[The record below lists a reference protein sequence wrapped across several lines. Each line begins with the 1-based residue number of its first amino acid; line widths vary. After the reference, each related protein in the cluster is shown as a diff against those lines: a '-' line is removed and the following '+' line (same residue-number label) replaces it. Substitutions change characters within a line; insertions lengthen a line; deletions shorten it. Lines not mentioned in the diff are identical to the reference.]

1 MFAPFPQRGI
11 FLPNPFS
18 HPYSIK
24 VIPSKHIQN
33 IEKLCA
39 YCTIALTFI
48 QLKKYAS
55 QGVLPLLELR
65 MGNNVWND
73 KKKFIWLLSV
83 LLLLAFLV
91 TSGISYKV
99 AHDSLSQQIESNTLP
114 LTSDNIYSEI
124 QQDLLRPIFISSLM
138 AQDTFVRDWTLNHEQ
153 HPEKLI
159 RYLKEIQDKYDTVT
173 SFFVS
178 EQSRHYYH
186 STGILKQIQ
195 DADPNDAWYFR
206 VRSLPESEHYE
217 INIDADTADRN
228 KTTVFVN
235 YKVFDFEGKFIG
247 VTGVGLAVE
256 KVKAL
261 IELYQKRY
269 NRRVFFTD
277 RQGNVTLR
285 GDEYDGANTLQSS
298 EGLDMLATRILTSPS
313 AAFSYQKKGKTV
325 YLNSRLVS
333 EFKWYLIVE
342 QEDAPQEREL
352 LHTFWG
358 NLALSLIVTIGIL
371 FISNMTLGR
380 YQRKLEIM
388 ASTDKL
394 TGAANRQ
401 VFEEYFKQALTK
413 AESTQSPISILLLDI
428 DHFKKVNDSYG
439 HSIGDLV
446 LKTITNILRGQLKDD
461 DILCRWGGEE
471 FLILLP
477 DMDLTLAAELAEQIR
492 HLIYQREIKVNG
504 LHISI
509 TVSMGVA
516 EYQAHEPAEDL
527 IKRTDLALYQA
538 KEAGRNQVVLN
549 H

>member
-1 MFAPFPQRGI
+1 
-11 FLPNPFS
+11 
-18 HPYSIK
+18 
-24 VIPSKHIQN
+24 
-33 IEKLCA
+33 
-39 YCTIALTFI
+39 
-48 QLKKYAS
+48 
-55 QGVLPLLELR
+55 
-65 MGNNVWND
+65 MGNHVWND

-83 LLLLAFLV
+83 LLLVAFLV

-153 HPEKLI
+153 EPEKLI

-178 EQSRHYYH
+178 EQSRNYYH
-186 STGILKQIQ
+186 SSGVLKKIQ
-195 DADPNDAWYFR
+195 DIEPNDAWYFR

-217 INIDADTADRN
+217 INIDADTADRT

-235 YKVFDFEGKFIG
+235 YKVFDFEGKFMG

-277 RQGNVTLR
+277 RQGNVTLH
-285 GDEYDGANTLQSS
+285 GDEYDGANSLQAST
-298 EGLDMLATRILTSPS
+298 GLEQLSTRILTSPS
-313 AAFSYQKKGKTV
+313 AAFSYQRNGKTV
-325 YLNSRLVS
+325 YLNSRLVP

-342 QEDAPQEREL
+342 QEDAPQEQEL
-352 LHTFWG
+352 LNTFWG
-358 NLALSLIVTIGIL
+358 NLALSLVVTIGIL

-380 YQRKLEIM
+380 YQRKLEVM

-401 VFEEYFKQALTK
+401 VFEEY
-413 AESTQSPISILLLDI
+413 
-428 DHFKKVNDSYG
+428 
-439 HSIGDLV
+439 
-446 LKTITNILRGQLKDD
+446 
-461 DILCRWGGEE
+461 
-471 FLILLP
+471 
-477 DMDLTLAAELAEQIR
+477 IR
-492 HLIYQREIKVNG
+492 H
-504 LHISI
+504 
-509 TVSMGVA
+509 
-516 EYQAHEPAEDL
+516 
-527 IKRTDLALYQA
+527 
-538 KEAGRNQVVLN
+538 
-549 H
+549 

>member
-1 MFAPFPQRGI
+1 
-11 FLPNPFS
+11 
-18 HPYSIK
+18 
-24 VIPSKHIQN
+24 
-33 IEKLCA
+33 
-39 YCTIALTFI
+39 
-48 QLKKYAS
+48 
-55 QGVLPLLELR
+55 
-65 MGNNVWND
+65 MGNNAWND
-73 KKKFIWLLSV
+73 KNKFIWLLSV
-83 LLLLAFLV
+83 LLLVAFLV

-138 AQDTFVRDWTLNHEQ
+138 AQDTFVRDWTLSHEQ
-153 HPEKLI
+153 EPEKLI
-159 RYLKEIQDKYDTVT
+159 RYLKEIQEKYDTVT

-178 EQSRHYYH
+178 EKSRNYYH

-195 DADPNDAWYFR
+195 DVEPDDAWYFR

-217 INIDADTADRN
+217 VNIDADTADRS

-256 KVKAL
+256 KVKSL

-277 RQGNVTLR
+277 RQGNVTLH
-285 GDEYDGANTLQSS
+285 GDEYDGADSLQTSL
-298 EGLDMLATRILTSPS
+298 GLENLATRILTSPS
-313 AAFSYQKKGKTV
+313 AAFSYQRNGKTV
-325 YLNSRLVS
+325 YLNSRLVP

-352 LHTFWG
+352 LNTFWG
-358 NLALSLIVTIGIL
+358 NLALSLMVTLGIL

-380 YQRKLEIM
+380 YQRKLEVM

-401 VFEEYFKQALTK
+401 VFDGYFRQALDK
-413 AESTQSPISILLLDI
+413 AKLTQSPISILLLDI

-439 HSIGDLV
+439 HGIGDLV
-446 LKTITNILRGQLKDD
+446 LKTMTNMLRSALQQQ

-477 DMDLTLAAELAEQIR
+477 GMDLTQAAELAEQIR
-492 HLIYQREIKVNG
+492 ELIFQREIKVNG

-509 TVSMGVA
+509 TVSIGVA
-516 EYQAHEPAEDL
+516 EHQAQEPAEDL
-527 IKRTDLALYQA
+527 IKRADLALYQA

-549 H
+549 HS

>member
-1 MFAPFPQRGI
+1 
-11 FLPNPFS
+11 
-18 HPYSIK
+18 
-24 VIPSKHIQN
+24 
-33 IEKLCA
+33 
-39 YCTIALTFI
+39 
-48 QLKKYAS
+48 
-55 QGVLPLLELR
+55 
-65 MGNNVWND
+65 MGNNAWND
-73 KKKFIWLLSV
+73 KNKFIWLLSV
-83 LLLLAFLV
+83 LLLVAFLV

-138 AQDTFVRDWTLNHEQ
+138 AQDTFVRDWTLSHEQ
-153 HPEKLI
+153 EPEKLI
-159 RYLKEIQDKYDTVT
+159 RYLKEIQEKYGTVT

-178 EQSRHYYH
+178 EKSRNYYH

-195 DADPNDAWYFR
+195 DVEPDDAWYFR

-217 INIDADTADRN
+217 VNIDADTADRS

-277 RQGNVTLR
+277 RQGNVTLH
-285 GDEYDGANTLQSS
+285 GDQYDGTDSLQTNV
-298 EGLDMLATRILTSPS
+298 GLDNLATRILTSPS
-313 AAFSYQKKGKTV
+313 AAFSYQKNGKTV
-325 YLNSRLVS
+325 YLNSRLVP

-352 LHTFWG
+352 LNTFWG
-358 NLALSLIVTIGIL
+358 NLALSLMVTLGIL

-401 VFEEYFKQALTK
+401 VFDEYFRLALDK
-413 AESTQSPISILLLDI
+413 AKLTRSPISILLLDI

-439 HSIGDLV
+439 HGIGDLV
-446 LKTITNILRGQLKDD
+446 LKTMTNMLRGLLQQQ

-477 DMDLTLAAELAEQIR
+477 EMDLSRAAELAEQIR
-492 HLIYQREIKVNG
+492 DLISLREIKVNG

-509 TVSMGVA
+509 TASIGVA
-516 EYQAHEPAEDL
+516 EHQVQEPAEDL
-527 IKRTDLALYQA
+527 IKRADLALYQA

-549 H
+549 HS

>member
-1 MFAPFPQRGI
+1 
-11 FLPNPFS
+11 
-18 HPYSIK
+18 
-24 VIPSKHIQN
+24 
-33 IEKLCA
+33 
-39 YCTIALTFI
+39 
-48 QLKKYAS
+48 
-55 QGVLPLLELR
+55 
-65 MGNNVWND
+65 MGNNAWND
-73 KKKFIWLLSV
+73 KNKFIWLLSV
-83 LLLLAFLV
+83 LLLVAFLV

-138 AQDTFVRDWTLNHEQ
+138 AQDTFVRDWTLSHEQ
-153 HPEKLI
+153 EPEKLI
-159 RYLKEIQDKYDTVT
+159 RYLKEIQEKYDTVT

-178 EQSRHYYH
+178 EKSRHYYH

-195 DADPNDAWYFR
+195 DVEPDDAWYFR

-217 INIDADTADRN
+217 VNIDADTADRS

-256 KVKAL
+256 KVKSL

-269 NRRVFFTD
+269 NR
-277 RQGNVTLR
+277 
-285 GDEYDGANTLQSS
+285 GADSLQTSP
-298 EGLDMLATRILTSPS
+298 GLENLATRILTSPS
-313 AAFSYQKKGKTV
+313 AAFSYQRNGKTV
-325 YLNSRLVS
+325 YLNSRLVP

-352 LHTFWG
+352 LNTFWG
-358 NLALSLIVTIGIL
+358 NLGLSLMVTLGIL

-380 YQRKLEIM
+380 YQRKLEVM

-401 VFEEYFKQALTK
+401 VFDEYFRQALDK
-413 AESTQSPISILLLDI
+413 AKLAQSPISILLLDI

-439 HSIGDLV
+439 HGIGDLV
-446 LKTITNILRGQLKDD
+446 LKTMTNMLRGALQQQ

-477 DMDLTLAAELAEQIR
+477 GMDLTRAAELAEQIR
-492 HLIYQREIKVNG
+492 ELIFQREIKVNG
-504 LHISI
+504 LHVSI
-509 TVSMGVA
+509 TASIGVA
-516 EYQAHEPAEDL
+516 EHQAQEPAEDL
-527 IKRTDLALYQA
+527 IKRADLALYQA

-549 H
+549 HS

>member
-1 MFAPFPQRGI
+1 
-11 FLPNPFS
+11 
-18 HPYSIK
+18 
-24 VIPSKHIQN
+24 
-33 IEKLCA
+33 
-39 YCTIALTFI
+39 
-48 QLKKYAS
+48 
-55 QGVLPLLELR
+55 
-65 MGNNVWND
+65 MGNHVWND

-83 LLLLAFLV
+83 LLLTAFLV

-138 AQDTFVRDWTLNHEQ
+138 AQDTFVRDWTLNREQ
-153 HPEKLI
+153 EPEKLI
-159 RYLKEIQDKYDTVT
+159 RYLKEIQEKYGTVT

-178 EQSRHYYH
+178 EQSRNYYH
-186 STGILKQIQ
+186 PKGILTQIQ
-195 DADPNDAWYFR
+195 DVEPNDAWYFR
-206 VRSLPESEHYE
+206 VRSLPEAEHYE
-217 INIDADTADRN
+217 INIDADTADRT

-256 KVKAL
+256 KVKSL

-277 RQGNVTLR
+277 RQGNVTLH
-285 GDEYDGANTLQSS
+285 GDEYDGADSLQTSA
-298 EGLDMLATRILTSPS
+298 GLDTLATRILTSPS
-313 AAFSYQKKGKTV
+313 AAFSYHKNGKTI
-325 YLNSRLVS
+325 YLNSRLVP

-342 QEDAPQEREL
+342 QEEAPQEQEL
-352 LHTFWG
+352 LNTFWG
-358 NLALSLIVTIGIL
+358 NLALSLVVTLGIL

-401 VFEEYFKQALTK
+401 VFEEYFHRALEKAKSDQA
-413 AESTQSPISILLLDI
+413 AMSILLLDI
-428 DHFKKVNDSYG
+428 DHFKKVNDNYG

-446 LKTITNILRGQLKDD
+446 LKTVCNLLRGQLKEQDV
-461 DILCRWGGEE
+461 LCRWGGEE
-471 FLILLP
+471 FLILVP
-477 DMDLTLAAELAEQIR
+477 EMDLSRAAEFAEQICR
-492 HLIYQREIKVNG
+492 TISQRELKVNG
-504 LHISI
+504 VHISI
-509 TVSMGVA
+509 TASIGVA
-516 EYQAHEPAEDL
+516 ESQEQEPVEDL
-527 IKRTDLALYQA
+527 IKRADLALYQA
-538 KEAGRNQVVLN
+538 KEAGRNQVALN

>member
-1 MFAPFPQRGI
+1 
-11 FLPNPFS
+11 
-18 HPYSIK
+18 
-24 VIPSKHIQN
+24 
-33 IEKLCA
+33 
-39 YCTIALTFI
+39 
-48 QLKKYAS
+48 
-55 QGVLPLLELR
+55 
-65 MGNNVWND
+65 MGNNAWND
-73 KKKFIWLLSV
+73 KNKFIWLLSV
-83 LLLLAFLV
+83 LLLVAFLV

-138 AQDTFVRDWTLNHEQ
+138 AQDTFVRDWTLSHEQ
-153 HPEKLI
+153 EPEKLI
-159 RYLKEIQDKYDTVT
+159 RYLKEIQEKYDTVT

-178 EQSRHYYH
+178 EKSRNYYH

-195 DADPNDAWYFR
+195 DVEPDDAWYFR

-217 INIDADTADRN
+217 VNIDADTADRS

-256 KVKAL
+256 KVKSL

-277 RQGNVTLR
+277 RQGNVTLH
-285 GDEYDGANTLQSS
+285 GDEYDGADSLQTSL
-298 EGLDMLATRILTSPS
+298 GLENLATRILTSPS
-313 AAFSYQKKGKTV
+313 AAFSYQRNGKTV
-325 YLNSRLVS
+325 YLNSRLVP

-352 LHTFWG
+352 LNTFWG
-358 NLALSLIVTIGIL
+358 NLALSLMVTLGIL

-380 YQRKLEIM
+380 YQRKLEVM

-401 VFEEYFKQALTK
+401 VFDGYFRLALDK
-413 AESTQSPISILLLDI
+413 AKLTQSPISILLLDI

-439 HSIGDLV
+439 HGIGDLV
-446 LKTITNILRGQLKDD
+446 LKTMTNMLRSALQQQ

-477 DMDLTLAAELAEQIR
+477 GMDLTQAAELAEQIR
-492 HLIYQREIKVNG
+492 ELIFQREIKVNG

-509 TVSMGVA
+509 TVSIGVA
-516 EYQAHEPAEDL
+516 EHQAQEPAEDL
-527 IKRTDLALYQA
+527 IKRADLALYQA

-549 H
+549 HS

>member
-1 MFAPFPQRGI
+1 
-11 FLPNPFS
+11 
-18 HPYSIK
+18 
-24 VIPSKHIQN
+24 
-33 IEKLCA
+33 
-39 YCTIALTFI
+39 
-48 QLKKYAS
+48 
-55 QGVLPLLELR
+55 
-65 MGNNVWND
+65 MGNNAWND
-73 KKKFIWLLSV
+73 KNKFIWLLSV
-83 LLLLAFLV
+83 LLLVAFLV

-114 LTSDNIYSEI
+114 LTSDNINSEI

-138 AQDTFVRDWTLNHEQ
+138 AQDTFVRDWTLSHEQ
-153 HPEKLI
+153 EPEKLI
-159 RYLKEIQDKYDTVT
+159 RYLKEIQEKYDTVT

-178 EQSRHYYH
+178 EKSRHYYH

-195 DADPNDAWYFR
+195 DVEPDDAWYFR

-217 INIDADTADRN
+217 VNIDADTADRS

-247 VTGVGLAVE
+247 VTGVGLVVE
-256 KVKAL
+256 KVKSL

-277 RQGNVTLR
+277 RQGNVTLH
-285 GDEYDGANTLQSS
+285 GDEYDGADSLQTSP
-298 EGLDMLATRILTSPS
+298 GLENLATRILTSPS
-313 AAFSYQKKGKTV
+313 AAFSYQRNGKTV
-325 YLNSRLVS
+325 YLNSRLVP

-352 LHTFWG
+352 LNTFWG
-358 NLALSLIVTIGIL
+358 NLGLSLMVTLGIL

-380 YQRKLEIM
+380 YQRKLEVM

-401 VFEEYFKQALTK
+401 VFDEYFRQALDK
-413 AESTQSPISILLLDI
+413 AKLAQSPISILLLDI

-439 HSIGDLV
+439 HGIGDLV
-446 LKTITNILRGQLKDD
+446 LKTMTNMLRGALQQE

-477 DMDLTLAAELAEQIR
+477 GMDLTRAAELAEQIR
-492 HLIYQREIKVNG
+492 ELIFQREIKVNG

-509 TVSMGVA
+509 TASIGVA
-516 EYQAHEPAEDL
+516 EHQAQEPAEDL
-527 IKRTDLALYQA
+527 IKRADLALYQA

-549 H
+549 HS

>member
-1 MFAPFPQRGI
+1 
-11 FLPNPFS
+11 
-18 HPYSIK
+18 
-24 VIPSKHIQN
+24 
-33 IEKLCA
+33 
-39 YCTIALTFI
+39 
-48 QLKKYAS
+48 
-55 QGVLPLLELR
+55 
-65 MGNNVWND
+65 MGNNVWNERR
-73 KKKFIWLLSV
+73 KFIWLLSI
-83 LLLLAFLV
+83 LLLFAFLV
-91 TSGISYKV
+91 TSSISYKV

-153 HPEKLI
+153 EPEKLI
-159 RYLKEIQDKYDTVT
+159 RYLKEIQEKYGTVT

-178 EQSRHYYH
+178 EKSRNYYH

-195 DADPNDAWYFR
+195 DVEPDDAWYFR
-206 VRSLPESEHYE
+206 VRSLPESEYYE
-217 INIDADTADRN
+217 INIDADTADRS

-256 KVKAL
+256 KVKL
-261 IELYQKRY
+261 LVELYQKRY
-269 NRRVFFTD
+269 NRRVFFMD
-277 RQGNVTLR
+277 RLGNVTLH
-285 GDEYDGANTLQSS
+285 GDAYDGSDSLQTST
-298 EGLDMLATRILTSPS
+298 GLEQLATRILTSPS
-313 AAFSYQKKGKTV
+313 AAFSYKKNGKTV

-342 QEDAPQEREL
+342 QEDAPQEQDL
-352 LHTFWG
+352 LNTFWG
-358 NLALSLIVTIGIL
+358 NLALSLIVTMGIL

-380 YQRKLEIM
+380 YQRKLEMM

-401 VFEEYFKQALTK
+401 VFEEYFRQALDK
-413 AESTQSPISILLLDI
+413 AKLTQSPISILLLDI

-439 HSIGDLV
+439 HGMGDLV
-446 LKTITNILRGQLKDD
+446 LKTMANMLRGLLQPQ

-477 DMDLTLAAELAEQIR
+477 EMDLSRAAEFAEQIR
-492 HLIYQREIKVNG
+492 DLISLREIKVNG

-509 TVSMGVA
+509 TASIGVA
-516 EYQAHEPAEDL
+516 EHQAQELAEDL
-527 IKRTDLALYQA
+527 IKRADLALYQA
-538 KEAGRNQVVLN
+538 KAAGRNQVVLN
-549 H
+549 HP

>member
-1 MFAPFPQRGI
+1 
-11 FLPNPFS
+11 
-18 HPYSIK
+18 
-24 VIPSKHIQN
+24 
-33 IEKLCA
+33 
-39 YCTIALTFI
+39 
-48 QLKKYAS
+48 
-55 QGVLPLLELR
+55 
-65 MGNNVWND
+65 MGNHVWND

-83 LLLLAFLV
+83 LLLAAFLV

-138 AQDTFVRDWTLNHEQ
+138 AQDTFVRDWTLNREQ
-153 HPEKLI
+153 EPEKLI
-159 RYLKEIQDKYDTVT
+159 RYLKEIQEKYGTVT

-178 EQSRHYYH
+178 EQSRNYYH
-186 STGILKQIQ
+186 PKGILKQIQ
-195 DADPNDAWYFR
+195 DVEPNDAWYFR
-206 VRSLPESEHYE
+206 VRSLPEAEHYE
-217 INIDADTADRN
+217 INIDADTADRT

-256 KVKAL
+256 KVKSL

-277 RQGNVTLR
+277 RQGNVTLH
-285 GDEYDGANTLQSS
+285 GDEYDGAASLQTSA
-298 EGLDMLATRILTSPS
+298 GLDTLATRILTSPS
-313 AAFSYQKKGKTV
+313 AAFSYPKNGKTV
-325 YLNSRLVS
+325 YLNSRLVP

-342 QEDAPQEREL
+342 QEEAPQEQEL
-352 LHTFWG
+352 LNTFWG
-358 NLALSLIVTIGIL
+358 NLALSLVVTIGIL

-401 VFEEYFKQALTK
+401 VFEEYFHRALEKAKSDQA
-413 AESTQSPISILLLDI
+413 AISILLLDI
-428 DHFKKVNDSYG
+428 DHFKKVNDNYG

-446 LKTITNILRGQLKDD
+446 LKTVCNLLRSQLKEQDV
-461 DILCRWGGEE
+461 LCRWGGEE
-471 FLILLP
+471 FLILVP
-477 DMDLTLAAELAEQIR
+477 EMDLSRAAELAERICR
-492 HLIYQREIKVNG
+492 TISQRELKVNG
-504 LHISI
+504 VHISI
-509 TVSMGVA
+509 TASIGVA
-516 EYQAHEPAEDL
+516 EFQEQEPVEDL
-527 IKRTDLALYQA
+527 IKRADLALYQA